1 MMTESTTEF
10 AAPSAQEPDVDATET
25 AGAEADHRTPD
36 AETLEVARLIK
47 VRLGRRTAA
56 PVRVS
61 FIGAHDDDRDDD
73 TDPPLARLLRG
84 GRGGE
89 VRLKLELS
97 FLWFAAALPHD
108 VSLPARVWAVL
119 LGLEDPEARG
129 TRRVRQ
135 AIDALEGNDLIRVE
149 RHPGTPP
156 RIWLLDEGAQGV
168 PYTLPGAAFNA
179 ARSTPDVWRHR
190 YIQLPDTLWT
200 NGWIATLSGAAI
212 AMLLVLCAERGT
224 DKTGKELWF
233 SPKRADQLYGLSEDT
248 RSKGLRELRAA
259 GLVTARRRSASR
271 NALDTRRVRNTYKL
285 VDARFDEPANVP
297 VKPEPLPPTSADDML
312 LLDSLRE
319 MMDGKKRAQAE
330 RRLGVP
336 ATDTSVAPALT
347 PTSEHRTA
355 NPDQR

>member
-1 MMTESTTEF
+1 MTTKSTTEL
-10 AAPSAQEPDVDATET
+10 AAPSAQGSDADATENPD
-25 AGAEADHRTPD
+25 GAATHRVPGAD
-36 AETLEVARLIK
+36 TLEVARLIK
-47 VRLGRRTAA
+47 DRLGRRTAA

-97 FLWFAAALPHD
+97 FLWFAAAPPHD

-119 LGLEDPEARG
+119 LGLEDPEVRG

-135 AIDALEGNDLIRVE
+135 AIDALEGNHLIRVE
-149 RHPGTPP
+149 RQPGMPP
-156 RIWLLDEGAQGV
+156 RIWLLDEGAQDV

-179 ARSTPDVWRHR
+179 ARNTPDVWRHR

-212 AMLLVLCAERGT
+212 AMLLVLFAERGT
-224 DKTGKELWF
+224 DKSGKELWF

-259 GLVTARRRSASR
+259 GLVTARRRAASR

-285 VDARFDEPANVP
+285 VDASFDEPASVP

-312 LLDSLRE
+312 LLDSILK
-319 MMDGKKRAQAE
+319 MIDVKKHSEEE
-330 RRLGVP
+330 RRPG
-336 ATDTSVAPALT
+336 AG
-347 PTSEHRTA
+347 
-355 NPDQR
+355 N

>member
-1 MMTESTTEF
+1 MMTHSSTQLG
-10 AAPSAQEPDVDATET
+10 APNALEPDADATE
-25 AGAEADHRTPD
+25 AVDAAAAHRTPSPG
-36 AETLEVARLIK
+36 ALEVAHLIK
-47 VRLGRRTAA
+47 DRLGRRAAA

-61 FIGAHDDDRDDD
+61 FVGAHDDDRDDD

-97 FLWFAAALPHD
+97 FLWFAAAAPHD

-119 LGLEDPEARG
+119 LGLEDPEGRG

-135 AIDALEGNDLIRVE
+135 AIDALESNYLIRVA
-149 RHPGTPP
+149 RHPGMPP

-168 PYTLPGAAFNA
+168 PYTLPGSAFNA
-179 ARSTPDVWRHR
+179 ARNTPDAWRHR

-212 AMLLVLCAERGT
+212 AMLLVLYAERGT
-224 DKTGKELWF
+224 DKSGKELWF

-259 GLVTARRRSASR
+259 GLVSARRRSATR

-285 VDARFDEPANVP
+285 VDAGFDELASVP
-297 VKPEPLPPTSADDML
+297 VKPEPLPPTSAEDAL
-312 LLDSLRE
+312 LLDSIIK
-319 MMDGKKRAQAE
+319 MMDDKKRAQAE
-330 RRLGVP
+330 KSLDGPSP
-336 ATDTSVAPALT
+336 A
-347 PTSEHRTA
+347 
-355 NPDQR
+355 